1 MTVYCIGQAKNIDT
15 KALQEYGKHAGAA
28 LTKHGG
34 TLVSKSTNPTA
45 LDGTT
50 DLNDLI
56 VILSFPIEEAAIAWR
71 NDPELSAV
79 HDLRNA
85 SANWT
90 LQLLAASSTG

>member
-1 MTVYCIGQAKNIDT
+1 MTAYCIGQAKNIDSQ
-15 KALQEYGKHAGAA
+15 ALQEYGKHAGAA

-34 TLVSKSTNPTA
+34 ALVSKSTALKA

-50 DLNDLI
+50 DANDLM
-56 VILSFPIEEAAIAWR
+56 VILSFPTEEAAIAWR

-90 LQLLAASSTG
+90 LQLLSAG